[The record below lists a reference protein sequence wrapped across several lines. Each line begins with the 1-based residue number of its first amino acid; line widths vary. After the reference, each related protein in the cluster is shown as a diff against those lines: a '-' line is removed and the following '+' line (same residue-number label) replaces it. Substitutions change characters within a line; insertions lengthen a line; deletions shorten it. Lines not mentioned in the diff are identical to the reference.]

1 MTTQE
6 IKNLIKLYKEFNETN
21 LETIQTLESSDD
33 YSNNLELL
41 REMIRNTE
49 SMCDFFKIVERYF
62 TWPELQLWDNMQL
75 SKLKTKK

>member
-41 REMIRNTE
+41 REMIRNAE
-49 SMCDFFKIVERYF
+49 SMHDLLKVIERYF
-62 TWPELQLWDNMQL
+62 R
-75 SKLKTKK
+75 

>member
-1 MTTQE
+1 MTTHE

-49 SMCDFFKIVERYF
+49 SMHDLLKVIERYF
-62 TWPELQLWDNMQL
+62 R
-75 SKLKTKK
+75 

>member
-6 IKNLIKLYKEFNETN
+6 IKNLIKLYIEFNETN
-21 LETIQTLESSDD
+21 LEAIQTLESSDD

-49 SMCDFFKIVERYF
+49 SMHDLLKVIERYF
-62 TWPELQLWDNMQL
+62 R
-75 SKLKTKK
+75 

>member
-21 LETIQTLESSDD
+21 LEAIQTLESSDD

-41 REMIRNTE
+41 REMIRNAE
-49 SMCDFFKIVERYF
+49 SMHDLLKVIERYF
-62 TWPELQLWDNMQL
+62 R
-75 SKLKTKK
+75 

>member
-6 IKNLIKLYKEFNETN
+6 IKNLIKLYKEFSETN
-21 LETIQTLESSDD
+21 LEAIQTLESSDD

-49 SMCDFFKIVERYF
+49 SMHDLLKVIERYF
-62 TWPELQLWDNMQL
+62 R
-75 SKLKTKK
+75 

>member
-49 SMCDFFKIVERYF
+49 SMHDLLKIVERYF
-62 TWPELQLWDNMQL
+62 R
-75 SKLKTKK
+75 

>member
-6 IKNLIKLYKEFNETN
+6 IKTLIKLYKDFSETN
-21 LETIQTLESSDD
+21 LEAIQTLESSDD

-49 SMCDFFKIVERYF
+49 SMHDLLKVIERYF
-62 TWPELQLWDNMQL
+62 R
-75 SKLKTKK
+75 

>member
-21 LETIQTLESSDD
+21 LETIQTLESLDD

-41 REMIRNTE
+41 REMIRNAE
-49 SMCDFFKIVERYF
+49 SMHDLLKVIERYF
-62 TWPELQLWDNMQL
+62 R
-75 SKLKTKK
+75 

>member
-41 REMIRNTE
+41 RELIRNTE
-49 SMCDFFKIVERYF
+49 SMHDLLKIVERYF
-62 TWPELQLWDNMQL
+62 R
-75 SKLKTKK
+75 

>member
-21 LETIQTLESSDD
+21 LEAIQTLESSDD
-33 YSNNLELL
+33 YSNNLELP

-49 SMCDFFKIVERYF
+49 SMHDLLKVIERYF
-62 TWPELQLWDNMQL
+62 R
-75 SKLKTKK
+75 

>member
-6 IKNLIKLYKEFNETN
+6 IKNLIKLYKEFNERN

-41 REMIRNTE
+41 REMIRNAE
-49 SMCDFFKIVERYF
+49 SMHDLLKVIERYF
-62 TWPELQLWDNMQL
+62 R
-75 SKLKTKK
+75 

>member
-6 IKNLIKLYKEFNETN
+6 IKNLIKLYIEFNETN
-21 LETIQTLESSDD
+21 LEAIQTLESSDD

-49 SMCDFFKIVERYF
+49 SMHDLLKVIERYF
-62 TWPELQLWDNMQL
+62 
-75 SKLKTKK
+75 K

>member
-6 IKNLIKLYKEFNETN
+6 IKNLLKLYIEFNEIN
-21 LETIQTLESSDD
+21 LEVIQTLEFSDD

-49 SMCDFFKIVERYF
+49 SMHDLLKVIERYF
-62 TWPELQLWDNMQL
+62 R
-75 SKLKTKK
+75 